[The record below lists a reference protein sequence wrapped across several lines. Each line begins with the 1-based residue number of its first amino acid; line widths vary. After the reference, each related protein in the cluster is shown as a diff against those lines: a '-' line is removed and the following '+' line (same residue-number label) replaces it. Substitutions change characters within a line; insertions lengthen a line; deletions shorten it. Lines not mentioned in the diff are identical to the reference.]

1 MINSLLK
8 KIFGSRNDRLL
19 RKYSHVVNAINAL
32 EPQMQKL
39 SDADLR
45 ARTEVFRQ
53 RASNG
58 ETLDALLV
66 EAFATVREASQ
77 RVLNMRHFDEQ
88 LLGGLALHNGDI
100 TGLPEHAC
108 RKRRA
113 RRNRQ
118 RLPRQS

>member
-19 RKYSHVVNAINAL
+19 RKYSHAVHAINAI

-39 SDADLR
+39 SDTDLR
-45 ARTEVFRQ
+45 ARTEAFRQ
-53 RASNG
+53 RARNG

-88 LLGGLALHNGDI
+88 LLGGLALHNGKI
-100 TGLPEHAC
+100 AEMRTGEGKTLVAT
-108 RKRRA
+108 
-113 RRNRQ
+113 
-118 RLPRQS
+118 